1 MSALSGGK
9 AMGAFCT
16 ASALDHR
23 EPAKAA
29 VTVATHRLREL
40 VERPLAIP
48 EYQRRYCW
56 GPEQVAMLLADI
68 EQWLQPAEATS
79 PQAPLFLGTI
89 ILHQEPAEI
98 TDTKDHLVDGQQR
111 CLTLVLLLHALGVN
125 EPLAVKQLLQ
135 AEFPDSQSQQNL
147 AANFQQIKHY
157 LATEPGIRL
166 QNDKLALLDQL
177 QFVVISISSIDQ
189 AFAFFDS
196 QNTSGKRLSDF
207 DLLKA
212 RHLRAV
218 VSDASVGIGCS
229 NLWEAYERQK
239 VGNGQR
245 LAYFLTEQILART
258 RFRQRGNKVGDLQL
272 MKEFAVQAPKP
283 TADGPKTI
291 QLSPPTAVSFY
302 RDWNVSHDANH
313 SEADVFTFTTLVN
326 VNGSQVAVEER
337 SVSRLPLQLNQ
348 PLLGGEQF
356 FFYIAK
362 YTELYKQHFPLDITS
377 GNSTLVEPEQQN
389 ATLHGR
395 LLQLHRA
402 VEQGQDAGYSRL
414 IEIWLAMLVFYLDRF
429 AEDERFASF
438 ATLADQYVF
447 SLRITEGSLRR
458 STVENHFATNE
469 IFADLLQCPS
479 SLQAVALIE
488 KLSGTQAQ
496 ALLKFEPAQVEKT
509 KKRPVIRRYLKAFA
523 STYAAG
529 NSPHL
534 NSHTSLATVLHAKF
548 FKDEQHA

>member
-98 TDTKDHLVDGQQR
+98 TGTKDQLVDGQQR
-111 CLTLVLLLHALGVN
+111 CLTLVLLLQALGKI

-135 AEFPDSQSQQNL
+135 AEFPDSHSQQNL
-147 AANFQQIKHY
+147 AANFRQIERY
-157 LATEPGIRL
+157 LATEPGSKWQIE
-166 QNDKLALLDQL
+166 KLLDKL

-258 RFRQRGNKVGDLQL
+258 RVRQRGNKVDDLQL
-272 MKEFAVQAPKP
+272 VKEFAVQAPKP

>member
-1 MSALSGGK
+1 MTGS
-9 AMGAFCT
+9 
-16 ASALDHR
+16 DV
-23 EPAKAA
+23 
-29 VTVATHRLREL
+29 VTVTTHTLREL
-40 VERPLAIP
+40 AERPLAIP

-56 GPEQVAMLLADI
+56 GPEQVASLLADI
-68 EQWLQPAEATS
+68 EQQLQPPESAV

-89 ILHQEPAEI
+89 ILHQEPADI
-98 TDTKDHLVDGQQR
+98 TGTKDHLVDGQQR
-111 CLTLVLLLHALGVN
+111 CLTLVLLLHALGMS

-147 AANFQQIKHY
+147 AANFRQIERY
-157 LATEPGIRL
+157 LATEPGSKWQIE
-166 QNDKLALLDQL
+166 KLLDKL

-196 QNTSGKRLSDF
+196 QNTSGRRLSDF

-218 VSDASVGIGCS
+218 VSDACVGIGCS

-258 RFRQRGNKVGDLQL
+258 RFRQRGNKVDDLQL
-272 MKEFAVQAPKP
+272 VKEFAVQAPKP

-356 FFYIAK
+356 FFYIGK
-362 YTELYKQHFPLDITS
+362 YTELYKQYFPLDITACEQK
-377 GNSTLVEPEQQN
+377 TVESAEPTTE
-389 ATLHGR
+389 HGR
-395 LLQLHRA
+395 LLQLHRL
-402 VEQGQDAGYSRL
+402 VEQGQGAGYALL

-429 AEDERFASF
+429 AEDERFAAF
-438 ATLADQYVF
+438 AALADQYVF
-447 SLRITEGSLRR
+447 SLRISEAPLFR
-458 STVENHFATNE
+458 STVENHFSE
-469 IFADLLQCPS
+469 RHVFADLLQCPS
-479 SLQAVALIE
+479 SLQALALIK
-488 KLSGTQAQ
+488 KLSGKQAQ
-496 ALLKFEPAQVEKT
+496 VLEQFGPEKVIKT
-509 KKRPVIRRYLKAFA
+509 QKRPVIHRYIKTFKNHYSARKGA
-523 STYAAG
+523 HAEHRSA
-529 NSPHL
+529 
-534 NSHTSLATVLHAKF
+534 LATVLYSTF
-548 FKDEQHA
+548 FKDEHHA

>member
-1 MSALSGGK
+1 MSAWGGGK
-9 AMGAFCT
+9 GMGVFCT
-16 ASALDHR
+16 ASELDLC

-29 VTVATHRLREL
+29 VTVATLRLREL

-48 EYQRRYCW
+48 DYQRRYCW
-56 GPEQVAMLLADI
+56 GPEQVASLLADI
-68 EQWLQPAEATS
+68 QQQFQPAEATS
-79 PQAPLFLGTI
+79 PLAPLFLGTI

-98 TDTKDHLVDGQQR
+98 TGTKDHLVDGQQR
-111 CLTLVLLLHALGVN
+111 CLTLVLLLHALGKN

-147 AANFQQIKHY
+147 AANFQQIGRY
-157 LATEPGIRL
+157 LTTEPGKGL
-166 QNDKLALLDQL
+166 QIDKLLDKL

-258 RFRQRGNKVGDLQL
+258 RFRQRGNKVDDLQL
-272 MKEFAVQAPKP
+272 VKEFAVQAPKP

-313 SEADVFTFTTLVN
+313 AEADVFTFTTLVN

-395 LLQLHRA
+395 LLKLHRA

-429 AEDERFASF
+429 AEDDCTARFK
-438 ATLADQYVF
+438 
-447 SLRITEGSLRR
+447 
-458 STVENHFATNE
+458 
-469 IFADLLQCPS
+469 P
-479 SLQAVALIE
+479 
-488 KLSGTQAQ
+488 
-496 ALLKFEPAQVEKT
+496 
-509 KKRPVIRRYLKAFA
+509 
-523 STYAAG
+523 
-529 NSPHL
+529 
-534 NSHTSLATVLHAKF
+534 
-548 FKDEQHA
+548 

>member
-1 MSALSGGK
+1 M
-9 AMGAFCT
+9 T
-16 ASALDHR
+16 AQD
-23 EPAKAA
+23 A
-29 VTVATHRLREL
+29 VTVATHSLREL
-40 VERPLAIP
+40 AERPLAIP

-56 GPEQVAMLLADI
+56 GLDQVASLLADI
-68 EQWLQPAEATS
+68 EQQLQPAEATS
-79 PQAPLFLGTI
+79 SQAPLFLGTI

-98 TDTKDHLVDGQQR
+98 TGTKDQLVDGQQR
-111 CLTLVLLLHALGVN
+111 CLTLVLLLQALGKI

-147 AANFQQIKHY
+147 AANFRQIERY
-157 LATEPGIRL
+157 LATEPGSKWQIE
-166 QNDKLALLDQL
+166 KLLDKL

-258 RFRQRGNKVGDLQL
+258 RFRQRGNKVDDLQL
-272 MKEFAVQAPKP
+272 VKEFAVQAPKP

-313 SEADVFTFTTLVN
+313 AEADVFTFTTLVN

-362 YTELYKQHFPLDITS
+362 YTELYRQHFPLDITS

-469 IFADLLQCPS
+469 IFVDLLQCPS

-488 KLSGTQAQ
+488 KLSGKQAQ
-496 ALLKFEPAQVEKT
+496 ALLKFEPAQVETT

>member
-1 MSALSGGK
+1 MTGS
-9 AMGAFCT
+9 
-16 ASALDHR
+16 DV
-23 EPAKAA
+23 
-29 VTVATHRLREL
+29 VTVTTHTLREL
-40 VERPLAIP
+40 AERPLAIP

-56 GPEQVAMLLADI
+56 GPEQVASLLADI
-68 EQWLQPAEATS
+68 EQQLQPPESAV

-89 ILHQEPAEI
+89 ILHQEPADI
-98 TDTKDHLVDGQQR
+98 TGTKDHLVDGQQR
-111 CLTLVLLLHALGVN
+111 CLTLVLLLHALGMS

-135 AEFPDSQSQQNL
+135 AEFPDSQSQQSL
-147 AANFQQIKHY
+147 AANSQQIMRY

-166 QNDKLALLDQL
+166 QRNKLALLERL
-177 QFVVISISSIDQ
+177 QFVVISITSIDQ

-218 VSDASVGIGCS
+218 ISDASVGIGCS
-229 NLWEAYERQK
+229 NLWETYERHK

-272 MKEFAVQAPKP
+272 MKEFAVQAPKL
-283 TADGPKTI
+283 TAGDPKSI

-302 RDWNVSHDANH
+302 RDWNVSYDANH
-313 SEADVFTFTTLVN
+313 AEADAFTFTT
-326 VNGSQVAVEER
+326 QVTMHGQLIAFEER
-337 SVSRLPLQLNQ
+337 SLTRLPLQLNQ
-348 PLLGGEQF
+348 PLLGGDQF

-377 GNSTLVEPEQQN
+377 SDAMLAEPEQQN
-389 ATLHGR
+389 ASLHGR

-402 VEQGQDAGYSRL
+402 VEQRQDAGYSRL

-458 STVENHFATNE
+458 STVENHFADNE
-469 IFADLLQCPS
+469 IFAELLQCPS

-488 KLSGTQAQ
+488 KLSGKQAQ

>member
-1 MSALSGGK
+1 MTSP
-9 AMGAFCT
+9 
-16 ASALDHR
+16 AS
-23 EPAKAA
+23 
-29 VTVATHRLREL
+29 VTVATQTLREL
-40 VERPLAIP
+40 GERPLAIP

-56 GPEQVAMLLADI
+56 GPQQVASLLADI
-68 EQWLQPAEATS
+68 EQQLQPAEATS
-79 PQAPLFLGTI
+79 SQAPLFLGTI
-89 ILHQEPAEI
+89 ILHQEPADI
-98 TDTKDHLVDGQQR
+98 TGTKDHLVDGQQR
-111 CLTLVLLLHALGVN
+111 CLTLVLLLHALGMS

-135 AEFPDSQSQQNL
+135 AEFPDSQSQQSL
-147 AANFQQIKHY
+147 AANSQQIMRY

-166 QNDKLALLDQL
+166 QRNKLALLERL
-177 QFVVISISSIDQ
+177 QFVVISITSIDQ

-218 VSDASVGIGCS
+218 ISDASVGIGCS
-229 NLWEAYERQK
+229 NLWETYERHK

-272 MKEFAVQAPKP
+272 MKEFAVQAPKL
-283 TADGPKTI
+283 TAGDPKSI

-302 RDWNVSHDANH
+302 RDWNVSYDANH
-313 SEADVFTFTTLVN
+313 AEADAFTFTT
-326 VNGSQVAVEER
+326 QVTMHGQLIAFEER
-337 SVSRLPLQLNQ
+337 SLTRLPLQLNQ
-348 PLLGGEQF
+348 PLLGGDQF

-377 GNSTLVEPEQQN
+377 SDAMLAEPEQQN
-389 ATLHGR
+389 ASLHGR

-402 VEQGQDAGYSRL
+402 VEQRQDAGYSRL

-458 STVENHFATNE
+458 STVENHFADNE
-469 IFADLLQCPS
+469 IFAELLQCPS

-488 KLSGTQAQ
+488 KLSGKQAQ

>member
-1 MSALSGGK
+1 MTSP
-9 AMGAFCT
+9 
-16 ASALDHR
+16 AS
-23 EPAKAA
+23 
-29 VTVATHRLREL
+29 VTVATQTLREL
-40 VERPLAIP
+40 GERPLAIP

-56 GPEQVAMLLADI
+56 GPQQVASLLADI
-68 EQWLQPAEATS
+68 EQQLQPAEATS
-79 PQAPLFLGTI
+79 SQAPLFLGTI

-98 TDTKDHLVDGQQR
+98 TGTKDQLVDGQQR
-111 CLTLVLLLHALGVN
+111 CLTLVLLLQALGKI

-147 AANFQQIKHY
+147 AANFRQIERY
-157 LATEPGIRL
+157 LATEPGSKWQIE
-166 QNDKLALLDQL
+166 KLLDRL

-229 NLWEAYERQK
+229 NLWETYERHK

-258 RFRQRGNKVGDLQL
+258 RLRQRGRKVDDLQL
-272 MKEFAVQAPKP
+272 VKEFAVQTPKP
-283 TADGPKTI
+283 TADSPKTI

-302 RDWNVSHDANH
+302 RDWKVSY
-313 SEADVFTFTTLVN
+313 EASQAEAGAFTFTTQVN
-326 VNGSQVAVEER
+326 VHGKQIAIEER
-337 SVSRLPLQLNQ
+337 SLPRLPLQLNQ

-458 STVENHFATNE
+458 STVENHFAKNE

-488 KLSGTQAQ
+488 KLSGKQAQ

-509 KKRPVIRRYLKAFA
+509 KKRPVIRRYLKAFV